1 MLGHLEG
8 LAGGQEKHGYMYTY
22 TAPAKNKNKN
32 GLSFFVFFSSVILT
46 HTLVQFLFVFLLKGL
61 FPMGLKVT
69 AVFTIVRWYIT
80 AHFTIS
86 FRIFSSS
93 LTEIQMAV
101 AQQKK
106 QCTMLFP
113 FRTSSNQS
121 SLHLQC
127 IVSENPWFLFAC

>member
-1 MLGHLEG
+1 MGTCIHTQL
-8 LAGGQEKHGYMYTY
+8 QQKIKMVY
-22 TAPAKNKNKN
+22 P
-32 GLSFFVFFSSVILT
+32 FFVFFSSVILT
-46 HTLVQFLFVFLLKGL
+46 HTLVQFLFVFLLKGS

-69 AVFTIVRWYIT
+69 AVFTIVRWYTT

-93 LTEIQMAV
+93 LTEMQMAV

-106 QCTMLFP
+106 QRTMLSP
-113 FRTSSNQS
+113 FRASSNQS
-121 SLHLQC
+121 SLHLQG